1 MISIDDSNE
10 DPKTSEAANELMN
23 VYDSCREL
31 NADFSAGRRMSSICS
46 DDDEYKSSLPPHPEN
61 WPQRPLLLRPT
72 PGAGMKIRGVRYSS
86 SKTYLASYEEG
97 QSLPINNGLETKGR
111 CLVIDFES
119 DLFIG
124 TALLRLKNARR
135 LDCDRN
141 DGDGSNKDPKSTY
154 YFHMKKRTFQTV
166 IRGRFK
172 RRVPMSE
179 CVTGQMFTRPA
190 GVLPPR
196 LIVKAAVLLM
206 SHLAPQL
213 QSRLEGE
220 CPRFLSPLCSTAQTA
235 YIIKKKNQT
244 TDADEDLEDEMQE
257 PHPSAQSSFIQL
269 LPQTNTKNHPMSLDS
284 DIKARIKRRKK
295 LFDKLHSS
303 GSVEPSFC
311 TQSEY
316 CFEFFQHL
324 ILFDKF
330 TLDFPKPVGQHS
342 LKKMLNGQPLQ
353 ILALHQERKKSEIR
367 KIVNEELARLWS
379 FDIWHES
386 VYEDAIDNDIDI
398 ANSADSQ

>member
-1 MISIDDSNE
+1 MISTNE
-10 DPKTSEAANELMN
+10 DADAKTKLTADELMK
-23 VYDSCREL
+23 VYDSGREL
-31 NADFSAGRRMSSICS
+31 NDEFSAGRRMSSICS
-46 DDDEYKSSLPPHPEN
+46 DDDDCNSSLPPHPEN

-72 PGAGMKIRGVRYSS
+72 PRAGMNIRGVRYSS
-86 SKTYLASYEEG
+86 SKIYLPQYEEV
-97 QSLPINNGLETKGR
+97 QYLPINNGLEAKGK
-111 CLVIDFES
+111 CLFIDFES

-124 TALLRLKNARR
+124 TACLRLKNARR
-135 LDCDRN
+135 SECNENAGDDSNN
-141 DGDGSNKDPKSTY
+141 DHSSSN
-154 YFHMKKRTFQTV
+154 YFHNKKRTFQAI

-172 RRVPMSE
+172 KRIPMSE

-190 GVLPPR
+190 GALPPR

-235 YIIKKKNQT
+235 YIMKKDQKLN
-244 TDADEDLEDEMQE
+244 ADEDLEHELQE
-257 PHPSAQSSFIQL
+257 PHPSAPSSFIQS
-269 LPQTNTKNHPMSLDS
+269 LPQSSMENHPILLDT
-284 DIKARIKRRKK
+284 DNKARIKKRKK
-295 LFDKLHSS
+295 AFDELYSN

-311 TQSEY
+311 PQSEY

-330 TLDFPKPVGQHS
+330 ALDFPKPIGQHS
-342 LKKMLNGQPLQ
+342 LKKIVNGQPLK
-353 ILALHQERKKSEIR
+353 ILALHQKQKEKNKP
-367 KIVNEELARLWS
+367 EEMTRLWS

-386 VYEDAIDNDIDI
+386 LYEDAINIY
-398 ANSADSQ
+398 ATNAAASQ

>member
-1 MISIDDSNE
+1 MMSTNE
-10 DPKTSEAANELMN
+10 SKEDAKARVTADKMMK

-31 NADFSAGRRMSSICS
+31 NEEFSAGRRMSSICS
-46 DDDEYKSSLPPHPEN
+46 DGDDCNSSLLPRPEN

-72 PGAGMKIRGVRYSS
+72 PGAGMNIRGVRYSS
-86 SKTYLASYEEG
+86 SKTYLSQYEEV
-97 QSLPINNGLETKGR
+97 QNLPINNGLEARGN

-124 TALLRLKNARR
+124 TVCLRLKNARR
-135 LDCDRN
+135 SACHGN
-141 DGDGSNKDPKSTY
+141 DGEGSSNDLSSLN
-154 YFHMKKRTFQTV
+154 YFQNKKRTFQAI

-172 RRVPMSE
+172 KRIPMSK

-190 GVLPPR
+190 GALPPR
-196 LIVKAAVLLM
+196 FIVKAAVLLM
-206 SHLAPQL
+206 SRLAPQL

-235 YIIKKKNQT
+235 YIMKKNQNT
-244 TDADEDLEDEMQE
+244 DEDLEDELQE
-257 PHPSAQSSFIQL
+257 PHPSAPSSFIQS
-269 LPQTNTKNHPMSLDS
+269 LPQSSMENHPVLLDT
-284 DIKARIKRRKK
+284 DNKARIKKRKK
-295 LFDKLHSS
+295 AFDKLYSN

-311 TQSEY
+311 PQSEY

-330 TLDFPKPVGQHS
+330 ALDFPKPVGQHS
-342 LKKMLNGQPLQ
+342 LKKMLNGQPLRM
-353 ILALHQERKKSEIR
+353 LAVHQKEKGSKVE
-367 KIVNEELARLWS
+367 KNKAEEMTRLWS

-386 VYEDAIDNDIDI
+386 LYEDATNND
-398 ANSADSQ
+398 ATNAADLQ

>member
-1 MISIDDSNE
+1 MIS
-10 DPKTSEAANELMN
+10 ANEPVDAKTRVTADELMK

-31 NADFSAGRRMSSICS
+31 NEDFSTGGRMSSICS
-46 DDDEYKSSLPPHPEN
+46 DDDNCNSSLPPHPEK

-72 PGAGMKIRGVRYSS
+72 PGAGMNIRGVRYSS
-86 SKTYLASYEEG
+86 SKIYLPQYEEV
-97 QSLPINNGLETKGR
+97 QYLPINNGSEAKGK

-124 TALLRLKNARR
+124 TACLRLKNARMSA
-135 LDCDRN
+135 CA
-141 DGDGSNKDPKSTY
+141 GDGSSNDLPSPN
-154 YFHMKKRTFQTV
+154 YFDNKKRTFQAI

-172 RRVPMSE
+172 KRIPMSE

-190 GVLPPR
+190 GTLPPR

-213 QSRLEGE
+213 QSRLEGD

-235 YIIKKKNQT
+235 YRRKRQQNT
-244 TDADEDLEDEMQE
+244 DDADGDLEDELQE
-257 PHPSAQSSFIQL
+257 PHPSAPSSLIQSLPQSSMENRPTLFD
-269 LPQTNTKNHPMSLDS
+269 TDNKAC
-284 DIKARIKRRKK
+284 IKKRKK
-295 LFDKLHSS
+295 AFDKLFST

-311 TQSEY
+311 PQSEY

-330 TLDFPKPVGQHS
+330 ALDFPKPVGQHS

-353 ILALHQERKKSEIR
+353 MLAMHQKQKEKNKP
-367 KIVNEELARLWS
+367 EELKRLWS

-386 VYEDAIDNDIDI
+386 LYEDATNNDTN
-398 ANSADSQ
+398 AADLNQTR